1 MTACLC
7 GLLVATLS
15 AASADLETTR
25 QFTANGQKELNPLA
39 RPFVEG
45 RGARGEAWLGSITVA
60 TYVTLGQAPEPWRT
74 LALFGGWAV
83 HTTMAIRNVRIG
95 TAHEVP
101 RIVFPVLAVRW

>member
-25 QFTANGQKELNPLA
+25 QFTAQGQRELNPLA

-60 TYVTLGQAPEPWRT
+60 SYVAIGQSSEPWRT
-74 LALFGGWAV
+74 ITLIGAWAI
-83 HTTMAIRNVRIG
+83 HTTMAVRNVRLG
-95 TAHEVP
+95 TANEVP
-101 RIVFPVLAVRW
+101 WIMFPMLAIRW